1 MLMKRLCLFY
11 LLFFSFLQGVKAQS
25 ANSLRINEVMPAN
38 VDRILDPTWN
48 YGGWIEI
55 YNPTTRNINL
65 KNHWISDDPGKLKKL
80 RINHDVIV
88 PAKGF
93 ANLWFGHYS
102 LYWPTQMNMKL
113 DCDGG
118 IICLASNT
126 GWLIDSVEYPPAV
139 SRTSYARGTDAGEEW
154 GYTATPTPAATNE
167 GILLTMHR
175 LEAPDVVPESQ
186 IFSGAI
192 SIKVDIPEGA
202 TLRYTMDG
210 STPTLENGRTSTSG
224 NLSTSGTRVFRFALF
239 QDGCLSS
246 PVVTRSY
253 IKRDKSFNIP
263 VVSVV
268 TDPDHLYDAT
278 IGFLTKGTNG
288 RRGKGTSEYCNWNH
302 DWDRPVNFEMLDP
315 QTGRSLINMEADMS
329 RCGGHSKGFTPFSF
343 KIKAGKEYEGK
354 NYLGWQFFPDKPY
367 LKHKALQFRCG
378 GNDYLCRIK
387 DAALQ
392 SIVRTSGIDVDL
404 QDYAPVCHYLNGEF
418 MGTINMREPNNKHN
432 VYANHGLD
440 DDEIDMYEI
449 ECDSGYVQMC
459 GTRDA
464 WQRLK
469 ELSAK
474 ATDAS
479 TYEQIKNLLDID
491 ECCNYMAIQF
501 YLGNNDWPQNNL
513 KAWRPIME
521 NGKFRFIVFD
531 LDFGF
536 YNNDPFPHFT
546 SRQWYT
552 FCELFDVPGV
562 SHYTREVEIVPIFM
576 NLLKNADFR
585 RKFVD
590 AFCLVAGSV
599 FQPERSRELVNRLVS
614 VVEYMQTRESGYPGR
629 NVSPR
634 SSADEVING
643 LADRAPM
650 LYGALQNF
658 SAAGLSGNGQEVVL
672 SANTEVAQLRVNGQ
686 TVPLH
691 SFDGRLYPPVTL
703 SAQAPAS
710 YRFVGWKTKNAINV
724 GTGRTLVPAQSGWK
738 YSDAG
743 PVASNWRYRIFSDK
757 NWKEGSA
764 PLGYGAHFPVSTTIS
779 YGSDANNK
787 YPTYYFRKKFQ
798 IDEMPDHG
806 EFVLNYTLDDGCV
819 IYVNGVEAGR
829 VHMPEGAVSYTTYSA
844 TSVATTAATGSIVMD
859 KSLFKAGENLIAVEV
874 HNTSATSS
882 DILWDASLLC
892 VDQVQIETG
901 GILSMQ
907 EQFELPYSTDRLQLE
922 ACYEYEGD
930 KIEKP
935 VVINEVSAG
944 NSVFVNEYFDKND
957 WVELYNMTAE
967 DIDLDGMY
975 LSDEPGNPT
984 KYRISA
990 EGTETST
997 IIPAHGHRIIWCD
1010 KQDTQEQLHALFK
1023 LANEDGA
1030 VIMLTAADES
1040 WADTL
1045 VYCAHDGMQ
1054 TVGRFPDGGSQFYR
1068 MYRPSI
1074 DAPNKMNSYTE
1085 RYDMPEPEPGTGG
1098 NDVENL
1104 MAAHSGGLGVCFVN
1118 GMLQVKNED
1127 CSDVQLSIY
1136 ALDGRLA
1143 MSRNVRM
1150 DAAQARVSVG
1160 LLSSG
1165 TYVARL
1171 RDGEGNHCA
1180 VKFTK

>member
-1 MLMKRLCLFY
+1 MRKNS
-11 LLFFSFLQGVKAQS
+11 LLLVLLAFAALGMRAQS
-25 ANSLRINEVMPAN
+25 SNSLRINEVMSAN

-55 YNPTTRNINL
+55 YNPTTRDINL
-65 KNHWISDDPGKLKKL
+65 KNHWFSDDPDKRKKL
-80 RINHDVIV
+80 RIAHDVVV

-93 ANLWFGHYS
+93 ANLWFGHYG

-118 IICLASNT
+118 IICLSSNT
-126 GWLIDSVEYPPAV
+126 GWLIDSVEYPPAI

-167 GILLTMHR
+167 GIKLTMHR
-175 LEAPDVVPESQ
+175 LAAPEVTPESQ

-192 SIKVDIPEGA
+192 SITVDIPEGA

-210 STPTLENGRTSTSG
+210 STPSMENGRTSTTG
-224 NLSTSGTRVFRFALF
+224 KLSTSGTRVYRFALF

-268 TDPDHLYDAT
+268 TDPDHLYDPT

-315 QTGRSLINMEADMS
+315 QTGKSLINMEADMS

-343 KIKAGKEYEGK
+343 KIKAGKEYEGQ
-354 NYLGWQFFPDKPY
+354 NYLDYQFFPDKPY

-404 QDYAPVCHYLNGEF
+404 QDYAPVCHYINGEF

-474 ATDAS
+474 ATDAA

-491 ECCNYMAIQF
+491 ECCNYMAVQL

-513 KAWRPIME
+513 KCWRPIME
-521 NGKFRFIVFD
+521 NGKFRFIMFD

-536 YNNDPFPHFT
+536 YNNNPFPAFT

-552 FCELFDVPGV
+552 FCQLFDVPGV
-562 SHYTREVEIVPIFM
+562 SHHTREVEIVPIFM

-585 RKFVD
+585 RRFTD
-590 AFCLVAGSV
+590 AFCIVAGSV
-599 FQPERSRELVNRLVS
+599 FEPERCRKLVNRLVS
-614 VVEYMQTRESGYPGR
+614 TVEYMQTRESGYPGR

-643 LADRAPM
+643 LANRAPM
-650 LYGALQNF
+650 LYGALQGF
-658 SAAGLSGNGQEVVL
+658 GSVGLSGSGQEVKL
-672 SANTEVAQLRVNGQ
+672 AADTDVARISVNGQ
-686 TVPLH
+686 TVTTGM
-691 SFDGRLYPPVTL
+691 FDGRLYPPVTL
-703 SAQAPAS
+703 CAQAPAS

-724 GTGRTLVPAQSGWK
+724 GTGTTLIPSQSEWK
-738 YSDAG
+738 YSDSG
-743 PVASNWRYRIFSDK
+743 PVASNWRNRIYSDK
-757 NWKEGSA
+757 SWKEGRA
-764 PLGYGAHFPVSTTIS
+764 PLGYGSHFQISTTIS

-787 YPTYYFRKKFQ
+787 YSTYYFRKKFQ
-798 IDEMPDHG
+798 IDEMPEKGD
-806 EFVLNYTLDDGCV
+806 FVLNYTLDDGCV
-819 IYVNGVEAGR
+819 IYINGVEASR
-829 VHMPEGAVSYTTYSA
+829 VHMATGAVSYSTYSA
-844 TSVATTAATGSIVMD
+844 TSVSTTAATGSIVLD
-859 KSLFKAGENLIAVEV
+859 KSYFKTGENLIAVEV

-882 DILWDASLLC
+882 DILWDASLTC
-892 VDQVQIETG
+892 MDQVKVEAG
-901 GILSMQ
+901 GILSREEEMG
-907 EQFELPYSTDRLQLE
+907 LPYSTEKLELQ
-922 ACYEYEGD
+922 ACYEYVAEA
-930 KIEKP
+930 ITKP

-957 WVELYNMTAE
+957 WVELYNMTSE
-967 DIDLDGMY
+967 DIDLAGMY
-975 LSDEPGNPT
+975 LSDELENPT

-997 IIPAHGHRIIWCD
+997 ILPAHGTRIIWCD
-1010 KQDTQEQLHALFK
+1010 HQDTKSQLHAPFK
-1023 LANEDGA
+1023 LANGDGA
-1030 VIMLTAADES
+1030 AIILTAADES
-1040 WADTL
+1040 WGDTL

-1054 TVGRFPDGGSQFYR
+1054 TVGRFPDGGNQYYR

-1074 DAPNKMNSYTE
+1074 DATNTMNSYTV
-1085 RYDMPEPEPGTGG
+1085 RYEMPEIKPGEGESAI
-1098 NDVENL
+1098 DNL
-1104 MAAHSGGLGVCFVN
+1104 MATHSGGLSIRFQSGQL
-1118 GMLQVKNED
+1118 MVKSEYNSE
-1127 CSDVQLSIY
+1127 VQLRVY
-1136 ALDGRLA
+1136 TLDGRLA
-1143 MSRNVRM
+1143 MSHNVHVE
-1150 DAAQARVSVG
+1150 AGQARVSVT
-1160 LLSSG
+1160 LLASG
-1165 TYVARL
+1165 TYVARVS
-1171 RDGEGNHCA
+1171 DNEGNDCA
-1180 VKFTK
+1180 VKFVK